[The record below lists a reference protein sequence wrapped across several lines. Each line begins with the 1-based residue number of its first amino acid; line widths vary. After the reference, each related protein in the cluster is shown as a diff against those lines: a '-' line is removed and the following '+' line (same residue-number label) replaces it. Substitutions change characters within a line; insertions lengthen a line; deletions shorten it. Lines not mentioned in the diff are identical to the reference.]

1 MKAMSRWKAVL
12 HFSSVALTAAAMLA
26 PPAHAASTVPV
37 EITASVPTSVI
48 GEERAPASHVGGHS
62 APRIVDLNPEAATR
76 APTAAGELVYGE
88 DFMISTANGHATR
101 AAKQIMEAGGSV
113 VDAAIAAQL
122 VLGLVE
128 PQSSGIGGGG
138 FALLH
143 RAGSSAVTAYDGRE
157 TAPAA
162 ARPDRFLRE
171 GQPMDFLD
179 AVDSGLSVGTPG
191 LLRMLEAMHDD
202 LGALPWAAV
211 FEPAI
216 RLAEEGFAVSPRL
229 HALVSAS
236 GGLRASPT
244 ASSYFYDKQG
254 NAWPVGHVLRNV
266 DYAKVLR
273 QVAEEG
279 AEAFYQGR
287 LARDM
292 VEAVGGHVAPGDLA
306 EEDLAAYEALRRDAL
321 CAEMAAIRYC
331 GMPPPSS
338 GGVAVM
344 QLMGILAHTPMAS
357 LRPNSAEA
365 VHYFS
370 EAGRLAFADRD
381 AYIADPAFARVPVYG
396 LLDPD
401 YLASRARLIR
411 PERSMGRAEPGA
423 PPGLEVLPEDSTLEQ
438 PATTH
443 LVVAD
448 REGNVVSMTT
458 SVESAFGSKIFVN
471 GYLLNNQMTD
481 FSLQPVD
488 EEGRPLINRIEP
500 GKRPRSSMAPMVVF
514 KDGRPLMALGSPGG
528 SAIINYVAKTLVGS
542 LLWGMDLQ
550 SAIELPHMGSR
561 NRATE
566 LEKGTRLEQ
575 AAGTLKAMGHEVRI
589 ADFPSGLHGVMWT
602 PDGLAGAADPRR
614 EGVAAGR

>member
-1 MKAMSRWKAVL
+1 MSTTIPCKA
-12 HFSSVALTAAAMLA
+12 ALCLSGAMLLFGA
-26 PPAHAASTVPV
+26 MLSQPTSAAGAEPVTSAASVVAPD
-37 EITASVPTSVI
+37 A
-48 GEERAPASHVGGHS
+48 RAAI
-62 APRIVDLNPEAATR
+62 APRTVDLNPEAATHV
-76 APTAAGELVYGE
+76 PAATGKLVHGRE
-88 DFMISTANGHATR
+88 FMVSTANPHATR
-101 AAKQIMEAGGSV
+101 AATQVMEAGGSV

-143 RAGSSAVTAYDGRE
+143 RAGASRVTAYDGRE

-162 ARPDRFLRE
+162 AQPDRFMRD
-171 GQPMDFLD
+171 GRAMDFFA

-191 LLRMLEAMHDD
+191 LLRMLEAMHEDH
-202 LGALPWAAV
+202 GALPWAAV

-229 HALVSAS
+229 HALVKAS
-236 GGLRASPT
+236 KGLRASPT

-254 NAWPVGHVLRNV
+254 NAWPVGHVLRNP
-266 DYAKVLR
+266 DYAEVLR
-273 QVAEEG
+273 EVAGRG
-279 AEAFYQGR
+279 AEAFYHGPI
-287 LARDM
+287 ARDM
-292 VEAVGGHVAPGDLA
+292 VAAVSAHAVPGDLT
-306 EEDLAAYEALRRDAL
+306 EEDLAAYKALRRDAL
-321 CAEMAAIRYC
+321 CADMAAIRYC

-344 QLMGILAHTPMAS
+344 QIMGILAHTPIAD

-401 YLASRARLIR
+401 YLASRAQLIR

-423 PPGLEVLPEDSTLEQ
+423 PPGLEELPVDSALEQ

-448 REGNVVSMTT
+448 HQGNVVSMTT

-481 FSLQPVD
+481 FSLKPLD
-488 EEGRPLINRIEP
+488 DNGRPLINRIEP
-500 GKRPRSSMAPMVVF
+500 GKRPRSSMAPMLVF

-528 SAIINYVAKTLVGS
+528 SAIINYVAKTMVGS
-542 LLWGMDLQ
+542 LLWDMDLQ

-561 NRATE
+561 NRQTE
-566 LEKGTRLEQ
+566 IEKGTPLER
-575 AAGTLKAMGHEVRI
+575 AAATLKAMGHEVRI
-589 ADFPSGLHGVMWT
+589 AEFPSGLHGVMWT
-602 PDGLAGAADPRR
+602 AEGLAGAADPRR

>member
-1 MKAMSRWKAVL
+1 MNAKIRWKA
-12 HFSSVALTAAAMLA
+12 ALGLAGMMLLSGAFLPQAVHATAAEPVTAVA
-26 PPAHAASTVPV
+26 RAAAVESGRQSPP
-37 EITASVPTSVI
+37 PTS
-48 GEERAPASHVGGHS
+48 
-62 APRIVDLNPEAATR
+62 DLSPEAATQ
-76 APTAAGELVYGE
+76 APTASGELVYGQR
-88 DFMISTANGHATR
+88 FMVSTANPHATR
-101 AAKQIMEAGGSV
+101 AAVQIMEDGGSV

-143 RAGSSAVTAYDGRE
+143 RAGGSGVVAYDGRE

-162 ARPDRFLRE
+162 ARPDRFMRD
-171 GQPMDFLD
+171 GQAMSFFD

-191 LLRMLEAMHDD
+191 LVRMLEAMHED
-202 LGALPWAAV
+202 LGALPWSEV

-229 HALVSAS
+229 HALVKGSE
-236 GGLRASPT
+236 GLRASPS
-244 ASSYFYDKQG
+244 ASPYFYDRHG
-254 NAWPVGHVLRNV
+254 NAWPVGHVLRNPE
-266 DYAKVLR
+266 YADVLR
-273 QVAEEG
+273 QVAEQG
-279 AEAFYQGR
+279 ADAFYRGD

-292 VEAVGGHVAPGDLA
+292 VAAVNTHSVPGDLA
-306 EEDLAAYEALRRDAL
+306 EQDLAGYKALRRDAL
-321 CAEMAAIRYC
+321 CADRAAIRYC

-344 QLMGILAHTPMAS
+344 QIMGILAHTPMAD
-357 LRPNSAEA
+357 LKPNSAEA

-381 AYIADPAFARVPVYG
+381 AYVADTAFARVPVYG
-396 LLDPD
+396 LLDGD

-411 PERSMGRAEPGA
+411 PEMSMGRAEPGTL
-423 PPGLEVLPEDSTLEQ
+423 PGLEVLREDSTLEL

-448 REGNVVSMTT
+448 RKGNVVSMTT
-458 SVESAFGSKIFVN
+458 SVESAFGSKILVN
-471 GYLLNNQMTD
+471 GFLLNNQMTD
-481 FSLQPVD
+481 FSLKPTD
-488 EEGRPLINRIEP
+488 EAGRPFINRIEA
-500 GKRPRSSMAPMVVF
+500 GKRPRSSMAPMLVF

-528 SAIINYVAKTLVGS
+528 SAIINYVAKTLVGT
-542 LLWGMDLQ
+542 LLWNMDLQ

-566 LEKGTRLEQ
+566 LEKGTQLER
-575 AAGTLKAMGHEVRI
+575 AGATLKAMGHEVRI
-589 ADFPSGLHGVMWT
+589 TEFPSGLHGVMWT
-602 PDGLAGAADPRR
+602 SKGLAGAADPRR
-614 EGVAAGR
+614 EGVAAGQ